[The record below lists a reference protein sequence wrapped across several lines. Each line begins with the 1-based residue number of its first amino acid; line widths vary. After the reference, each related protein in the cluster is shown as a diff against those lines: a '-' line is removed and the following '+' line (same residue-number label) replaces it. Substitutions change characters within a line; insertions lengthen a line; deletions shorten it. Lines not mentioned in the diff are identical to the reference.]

1 MRNDPKSSAYY
12 SNYELGNGMYLLHG
26 KICTYRLHTE
36 DELNAIRNDVLK
48 QLSKIDRKK
57 QRK

>member
-1 MRNDPKSSAYY
+1 MRSDPKSSAYY

-26 KICTYRLHTE
+26 EIRAHRLHTE

-48 QLSKIDRKK
+48 QLLKIDKKK
-57 QRK
+57 QR